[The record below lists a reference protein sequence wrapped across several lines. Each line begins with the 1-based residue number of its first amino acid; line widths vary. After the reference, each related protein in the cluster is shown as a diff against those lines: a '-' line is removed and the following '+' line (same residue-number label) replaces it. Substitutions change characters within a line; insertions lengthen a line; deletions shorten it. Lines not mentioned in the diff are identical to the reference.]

1 MKVLCHVDR
10 FVHQAQKLKNLVEF
24 LKLVGAAEIDKTN
37 SFMLP
42 PKNFCNHDKFL
53 D

>member
-24 LKLVGAAEIDKTN
+24 LKLEGVAESDKIN
-37 SFMLP
+37 NFLLP
-42 PKNFCNHDKFL
+42 PKNFYNHHKFL
-53 D
+53 I